1 MACKGICPRFK
12 AKKPFGA
19 NGRYENGQKRCSIC
33 NLFINW
39 DGKYCPC
46 CGYVLRTKPKGTQT
60 RQKLMILQQVKR
72 I

>member
-1 MACKGICPRFK
+1 MVCKGTCHRYK
-12 AKKPFGA
+12 AKKPGMH
-19 NGRYENGQKRCSIC
+19 GRYNAGQKRCSQCEI
-33 NLFINW
+33 FISW

-60 RQKLMILQQVKR
+60 RHRLMTVQQVKR